1 MAKRSKSLRRYASG
15 GNPRYSTLDAG
26 LTAMRQQSDT
36 QIRQLEKLSGQRER
50 ADNIFLDSFK
60 GKLSREADNRKE
72 KYEIEEVT
80 PRKMRADALEKN
92 NQRLQERF
100 QQKIKEQ
107 DDLAATWG
115 ELAPSLAKAGTELW
129 SASRGFLDTR
139 AAVNDYEDLIRN
151 GTLDKLSQFQV
162 ATDKKGQKIF
172 GDYTNLFTS
181 RLSHYLKTG
190 DINAKKEAEVML
202 YQLKTNNPKLRD
214 KLVADVK
221 ADISSIIR
229 DTIAMVEDPESE
241 SPIKVDHK
249 NVASIIHFRGVEL
262 CRQLGINPKSK
273 SGLEIQKAFR
283 SEGLKYEQQYT
294 FGYEYNRDSAVVN
307 GQPDLIKV
315 SHKDN
320 DYEGA
325 NNNWKI
331 MVSTY
336 QSLPVQSR
344 SGEWSAPINVNPIE
358 SFKDLLKEQMHNPR
372 YANNYTLFAEEM
384 YGKNAANPY
393 GYVIVN
399 PEGDTNKK
407 HNRILGKHPNL
418 ENEMLIEWSRI
429 YDNVKKAEQKSTEAK
444 YAAEAGPFIDSV
456 KNGDFKG
463 KDAELWK
470 AFDKYK
476 NNPVVKATIG
486 RSLAFSD
493 ETIKKDLLKSQLF
506 RDLRSGNTSAIID
519 SWISAPEGDQDITW
533 AHDNLFEIA
542 DLENVELNKLDNHLV
557 DMGDK
562 NLTTIIKDNPLTQSR
577 HYSTNEIANDAAAF
591 MLNYY
596 VNNRNKFDSSNAA
609 WEASK
614 AQLNFMLGID
624 ANGLPIDPD
633 PDTRIRGHGEFKH
646 RVGNTGDNRIVFLS
660 KVGTVYGNT
669 SSGEIKEVLDGNKT
683 KKQKSN
689 FLLDAVAIQSQ
700 DHFSD
705 ALLLEAAATN
715 GHTANHPLLG
725 QVYPHLKALGMTR
738 KEFLQE
744 VINKRFP
751 NTKEQKDIFV
761 ETVGSDWCD
770 EHFKP
775 AQNIKNPNDKLMGV
789 CMDRV
794 SKQTNTPISILA
806 LYASALPKV
815 KEFLLKE
822 RDEIQAEEID
832 GAE

>member
-1 MAKRSKSLRRYASG
+1 
-15 GNPRYSTLDAG
+15 
-26 LTAMRQQSDT
+26 
-36 QIRQLEKLSGQRER
+36 
-50 ADNIFLDSFK
+50 
-60 GKLSREADNRKE
+60 
-72 KYEIEEVT
+72 
-80 PRKMRADALEKN
+80 
-92 NQRLQERF
+92 
-100 QQKIKEQ
+100 
-107 DDLAATWG
+107 
-115 ELAPSLAKAGTELW
+115 
-129 SASRGFLDTR
+129 
-139 AAVNDYEDLIRN
+139 
-151 GTLDKLSQFQV
+151 
-162 ATDKKGQKIF
+162 
-172 GDYTNLFTS
+172 
-181 RLSHYLKTG
+181 
-190 DINAKKEAEVML
+190 
-202 YQLKTNNPKLRD
+202 
-214 KLVADVK
+214 
-221 ADISSIIR
+221 
-229 DTIAMVEDPESE
+229 
-241 SPIKVDHK
+241 
-249 NVASIIHFRGVEL
+249 
-262 CRQLGINPKSK
+262 
-273 SGLEIQKAFR
+273 
-283 SEGLKYEQQYT
+283 
-294 FGYEYNRDSAVVN
+294 
-307 GQPDLIKV
+307 
-315 SHKDN
+315 
-320 DYEGA
+320 
-325 NNNWKI
+325 
-331 MVSTY
+331 
-336 QSLPVQSR
+336 
-344 SGEWSAPINVNPIE
+344 
-358 SFKDLLKEQMHNPR
+358 
-372 YANNYTLFAEEM
+372 
-384 YGKNAANPY
+384 
-393 GYVIVN
+393 
-399 PEGDTNKK
+399 
-407 HNRILGKHPNL
+407 
-418 ENEMLIEWSRI
+418 
-429 YDNVKKAEQKSTEAK
+429 
-444 YAAEAGPFIDSV
+444 
-456 KNGDFKG
+456 
-463 KDAELWK
+463 
-470 AFDKYK
+470 
-476 NNPVVKATIG
+476 
-486 RSLAFSD
+486 
-493 ETIKKDLLKSQLF
+493 
-506 RDLRSGNTSAIID
+506 
-519 SWISAPEGDQDITW
+519 
-533 AHDNLFEIA
+533 
-542 DLENVELNKLDNHLV
+542 
-557 DMGDK
+557 
-562 NLTTIIKDNPLTQSR
+562 
-577 HYSTNEIANDAAAF
+577 